1 MKPAIDVRIGTL
13 ALRNPILVASG
24 IIGYGQ
30 EYERLVDLKS
40 IGGIVTKTVT
50 RRMRPGNPPPRVAET
65 PAGMLNSIGIEN
77 PGLEGFLE
85 TKVPVLRK
93 LPCAVV
99 VSVEGENVEEFC
111 DLVSGVDGCGAAQA
125 IEVNISCP
133 NVGTHG
139 LRYSTDAG
147 MAREVMTA
155 IRPLT
160 KLPLIA
166 KLTPNVTRI
175 AEIAAA
181 CEECGADAVSLV
193 NTPVGMVVDVRKR
206 RPVLGTVTGGLSGPA
221 IKPLALAKLWE
232 TVRAVD
238 IPVIGM
244 GGIGKPDDVLE
255 FMLTGAIAVQIGTAL
270 FADPGLPEAC
280 VERLREYLREMGADS
295 IDALIGALE
304 TPAHM
309 GPIRA
314 GRGQRG
320 GSAGAG
326 GGHAAKK
333 ELAGTRRE
341 PA

>member
-1 MKPAIDVRIGTL
+1 MKAAIDVRIGTL
-13 ALRNPILVASG
+13 HLRNPILVASG
-24 IIGYGQ
+24 IIGYGL

-50 RRMRPGNPPPRVAET
+50 RRPRAGNPPPRVCEA

-85 TKVPVLRK
+85 TKAPVLK
-93 LPCAVV
+93 GLPCAAI
-99 VSVEGENVEEFC
+99 VSVEGEDVREFC
-111 DLVSGVDGCGAAQA
+111 ELVEGVDGSGAAHA

-133 NVGTHG
+133 NVGPHG

-160 KLPLIA
+160 RLPLIA

-175 AEIAAA
+175 AEIATA
-181 CEECGADAVSLV
+181 CEGCGADAVSLV
-193 NTPVGMVVDVRKR
+193 NTFVGMAVDVRNR

-232 TVRAVD
+232 VVRAVD
-238 IPVIGM
+238 VPVIGM
-244 GGIGKPDDVLE
+244 GGIGKPDDVIE
-255 FMLTGAIAVQIGTAL
+255 FLLTGATAVQIGTAL
-270 FADPGLPEAC
+270 FADPGLPQAS
-280 VERLREYLREMGADS
+280 VGRLQEYLRGMGARS
-295 IDALIGALE
+295 IAELIGALQ
-304 TPAHM
+304 TPPDM

-314 GRGQRG
+314 GTGRPGDRAPD
-320 GSAGAG
+320 GSRAGA
-326 GGHAAKK
+326 
-333 ELAGTRRE
+333 
-341 PA
+341 